1 MLATEPA
8 QGLFGYSDMTS
19 SFQTRGH
26 LNASSYTSSGKTSQ
40 PKQNIMPSSTSNV
53 NGGQNGLYP
62 PPTPIASPNPPP
74 NGFPQQD
81 DNIMNRRADMNSSLY
96 QICLSLR
103 MRLAEVPGFHVHL
116 AVMEEEEVEAEDS
129 SDPVTSMWNLFRRGF
144 PLMTIY
150 NALRPA
156 VPLNVDVSK
165 IGESK
170 IGKAATF
177 KFLQACMAEQKF
189 LPNECFL
196 ITDLYGGDT
205 TGFVKVSYG
214 NTPQIS

>member
-1 MLATEPA
+1 
-8 QGLFGYSDMTS
+8 
-19 SFQTRGH
+19 
-26 LNASSYTSSGKTSQ
+26 
-40 PKQNIMPSSTSNV
+40 MPSNSLNV
-53 NGGQNGLYP
+53 SSGQNGP
-62 PPTPIASPNPPP
+62 SQSPIPLP

-81 DNIMNRRADMNSSLY
+81 DNIMNQRADPNSSLY
-96 QICLSLR
+96 QICLGLR
-103 MRLAEVPGFHVHL
+103 ARLAEVPEFQAHIT
-116 AVMEEEEVEAEDS
+116 AMEEEEEDS
-129 SDPVTSMWNLFRRGF
+129 HDTSDPVTSMWNCFRLGY

-156 VPLNVDVSK
+156 VPLKVDRDK

-189 LPNECFL
+189 PPNECFL

-205 TGFVKVSYG
+205 TGFVKVRHWFKCHPLVRDLSSCLLSIIY
-214 NTPQIS
+214 TRE